1 MWKWHAN
8 DLSLSYKKGSDNS
21 PPSPP
26 PPFNKQQRLLDSECP
41 EIEDT
46 LRLNI
51 FFSFWTSNFISTAM
65 TTPPPPQPQIKI
77 LIRDWETKG
86 LNLFPALS

>member
-1 MWKWHAN
+1 MLKWHAN
-8 DLSLSYKKGSDNS
+8 DLSLSYKKESDNS
-21 PPSPP
+21 PSLPP

-51 FFSFWTSNFISTAM
+51 FF
-65 TTPPPPQPQIKI
+65 
-77 LIRDWETKG
+77 
-86 LNLFPALS
+86 